1 MRTIPGPILQL
12 HIGLLYRTEDSEALL
27 LNLRSHLD
35 LRNEMPSNE
44 YRWIQ
49 VDLDEIN
56 RRLIVALCRLIAKKN
71 QRIPFGFTFTYS
83 RSYFSRSGDYI
94 PGDLGEGLTCAT
106 FVMAVFN
113 TYEIPLL
120 KIEEWPLPRLEDMG
134 WQTGQARGIGRQ
146 FGAIIAAAIEEAV
159 GSPRFLPEH
168 VTAGATSPDR
178 PVGYQSACALGDR
191 IRRALLRSY

>member
-1 MRTIPGPILQL
+1 M
-12 HIGLLYRTEDSEALL
+12 L

-35 LRNEMPSNE
+35 LRCEIPSNE

-83 RSYFSRSGDYI
+83 RSYFSRSGDYVAGTL
-94 PGDLGEGLTCAT
+94 GDGLTCAT

-113 TYEIPLL
+113 AYEIPLL
-120 KIEEWPLPRLEDMG
+120 KIEEWPLRLEDSG
-134 WQTGQARGIGRQ
+134 WQTGQVRSIAAQ
-146 FGAIIAAAIEEAV
+146 FGAIIGAAIEDHV
-159 GSPRFLPEH
+159 GEPRFLPEQ
-168 VTAGATSPDR
+168 VTAGAISIDR
-178 PVGYQSACALGDR
+178 PLGYNRACTLGNR
-191 IRRALLRSY
+191 IRRALVESY